1 MGHSDISTTMDIYAE
16 ATDEKKY
23 EHNRE
28 LCILTFTNEDY
39 HLLLEGRTF
48 FELIKAKKLE
58 LQLASNYQN
67 FLKDNMHE
75 STDEINKSIRERLL

>member
-1 MGHSDISTTMDIYAE
+1 MRKNNTE
-16 ATDEKKY
+16 
-23 EHNRE
+23 
-28 LCILTFTNEDY
+28 TNEIDEIIVLSEQGKQA

-67 FLKDNMHE
+67 FLRDNMHE
-75 STDEINKSIRERLL
+75 STEEINKSIQERLL